1 MILKFFSKKNNR
13 YPNYKF
19 APDRSKKNKKNNDET
34 KKADIRSRLS
44 HQRTSSDD
52 LSLIKE
58 KITKKP
64 QLRQRSISNS
74 VFQSKKLDE
83 IYKEN
88 KMDYDPEEID
98 NDQALY
104 QTIINSIPNSANTN
118 PQALEIALNMV
129 NASNNGSFSSID
141 GSIHSSNYNESSSFI
156 GTDYS
161 SSFFDELSLSS
172 YNNSFS
178 EINVMDPTNPNNLL
192 ENMNNIL
199 TLNPNQN
206 LTGTDPMMTHPSSI
220 LPLDADPS
228 VLNIDNSLAMT
239 MNDPLSTLIPSYQVP
254 LSNPI
259 IPQPNDNKSIT
270 GVPPQ
275 INNMTIG
282 DTLHSPSFDAIIAP
296 ALNTND
302 ISNLQAS
309 LNTNDLNNMILPE
322 ALNPGAFA
330 DLTNTIIPTDI
341 PSNDIIESTVTVP
354 SNDTSYKSKRLSQ
367 IQQKNNLR
375 IVTSAENL
383 DELAASFDLPSSA
396 TTNTVSTN
404 ISNTNSNGIDTNT
417 TGSNKSTPSYLISKM
432 SLMENFNA
440 LNLNNSN
447 KYKSPIHTQPHPH
460 ARSHRH
466 GHHHN
471 QSQCNSASVVMDNKP
486 AFPLTN
492 PLSAG
497 LWYTDQNLGLQNGP
511 RVFDFSNVNSA
522 TASGPSTH
530 SGNTSATTNT
540 SGTHS
545 FNFGMT
551 LDSRSSSHENLEA
564 SNSNGSIHST
574 TRTSSSIVKK
584 TKPMGYG
591 MKLNHKKNSSLS
603 KLNRSN
609 SLLSASDSYDSS
621 SATASSSSLQLNPEE
636 IQALSLEPAVV
647 VDPQLQPPTSTIDFL
662 NLNIDNDEI
671 EYNGFSTQQ

>member
-1 MILKFFSKKNNR
+1 

-19 APDRSKKNKKNNDET
+19 APDRSKKNKKNNDES
-34 KKADIRSRLS
+34 KKGKDIRDRLS
-44 HQRTSSDD
+44 HQRTSSED

-88 KMDYDPEEID
+88 TMDYDPDDIEGLD
-98 NDQALY
+98 NDQVLY
-104 QTIINSIPNSANTN
+104 QIIVNSIPYSSNTN
-118 PQALEIALNMV
+118 PQALEIAPPMI

-141 GSIHSSNYNESSSFI
+141 GSINSSNYNDSSSFI

-172 YNNSFS
+172 LNNSLS
-178 EINVMDPTNPNNLL
+178 EINVMDPINPNNLL
-192 ENMNNIL
+192 KDMNNLIN
-199 TLNPNQN
+199 TVNPNPSMA
-206 LTGTDPMMTHPSSI
+206 GTDPLMTHPSSI
-220 LPLDADPS
+220 LPLDINPS
-228 VLNIDNSLAMT
+228 DLDSLAMT
-239 MNDPLSTLIPSYQVP
+239 LNDPLSTLISYQAP
-254 LSNPI
+254 LDNLSNPMT
-259 IPQPNDNKSIT
+259 QLSNDGKT
-270 GVPPQ
+270 MAGVSSQ
-275 INNMTIG
+275 MNDIAVG
-282 DTLHSPSFDAIIAP
+282 ETLHSPSFDAIIAP
-296 ALNTND
+296 TLNATD

-309 LNTNDLNNMILPE
+309 LNTNEINNMILPE
-322 ALNPGAFA
+322 TMNPGEFPY
-330 DLTNTIIPTDI
+330 LTDVV
-341 PSNDIIESTVTVP
+341 PSNDTIEPTFTVP

-375 IVTSAENL
+375 IVTSAEDLN
-383 DELAASFDLPSSA
+383 ELAGTFDIPSSTTTTTN
-396 TTNTVSTN
+396 TTNTVNTDF
-404 ISNTNSNGIDTNT
+404 SNSNSNGIDTNT

-432 SLMENFNA
+432 SLMEHFNA
-440 LNLNNSN
+440 LNINNSS

-471 QSQCNSASVVMDNKP
+471 KSQCNSASVVVDNKTTI
-486 AFPLTN
+486 PLAY
-492 PLSAG
+492 PMSAN

-511 RVFDFSNVNSA
+511 GVFDYSFVNSA

-551 LDSRSSSHENLEA
+551 LDSRSSSHENLEVLG
-564 SNSNGSIHST
+564 SNGSIHST

-591 MKLNHKKNSSLS
+591 MKLNNHKSSSLS
-603 KLNRSN
+603 KLNK
-609 SLLSASDSYDSS
+609 
-621 SATASSSSLQLNPEE
+621 T
-636 IQALSLEPAVV
+636 LSLEPAVV
-647 VDPQLQPPTSTIDFL
+647 VNPQLQPPSAIDFL
-662 NLNIDNDEI
+662 NIDIDNDDLD
-671 EYNGFSTQQ
+671 EYNNFSTQQ